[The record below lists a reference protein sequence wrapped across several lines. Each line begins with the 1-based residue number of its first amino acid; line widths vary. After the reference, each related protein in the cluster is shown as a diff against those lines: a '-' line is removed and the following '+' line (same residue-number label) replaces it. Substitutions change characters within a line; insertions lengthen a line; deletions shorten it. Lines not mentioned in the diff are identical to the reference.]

1 LADAYQWV
9 GDKENA
15 RRARQTTVKL
25 VERAIKLNP
34 QDAEAHAILAVLLA
48 KNGLKEKAAEN
59 IQTSLALSPNN
70 PYVLCDVANAYE
82 LFGERKR
89 AIGYLRQ
96 ALHEGFPAEQLNG
109 NPDFAG
115 ILADPTFKVAGK

>member
-1 LADAYQWV
+1 
-9 GDKENA
+9 
-15 RRARQTTVKL
+15 
-25 VERAIKLNP
+25 
-34 QDAEAHAILAVLLA
+34 LAVLLA

-82 LFGERKR
+82 VFGEQKR

-96 ALHEGFPAEQLNG
+96 ALHEKFPAEQLNG

-115 ILADPTFKVAGK
+115 ILADPTFKVANK